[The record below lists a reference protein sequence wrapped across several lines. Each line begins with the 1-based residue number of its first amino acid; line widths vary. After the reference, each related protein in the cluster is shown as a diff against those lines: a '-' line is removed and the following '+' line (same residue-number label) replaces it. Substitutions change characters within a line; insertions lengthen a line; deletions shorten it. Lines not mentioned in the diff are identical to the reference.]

1 MKVNFNILDYILI
14 AIAATCYIIP
24 HYFLNIEWLQ
34 DVGIFLLL
42 IGIVHLFR
50 SAHSLNV
57 ENSKELKGLLANLN
71 ENFTNTIDTKVQ
83 HRLSELQRHLV
94 LKLDNFKGQ
103 FTQSNQKLEGDI
115 SILNDSLNHTL
126 VDIKSLITSSF
137 NDQLNNQKINFSN
150 LAGLISTSF
159 ENIASHTSKELI
171 ALYKNNQKTLSE
183 LNENLLF
190 QLEKISFESNSIL
203 SKISQ
208 LNASLHTELGTF
220 TNHVLKVQAS
230 INDKANSI
238 QQIISRSILEQEEI
252 VSKNQTE
259 LINYFEL
266 FTSNVV
272 SKMNSQFEVISYD
285 FDVKKELL
293 KESEDSNKIRFDK
306 LVNEFNDLR
315 NFQIDFQSR
324 LEEINTEIENVAEIT
339 SGSDSYLKY
348 DLSHRVDNAIDNQ
361 SDTHSALQSI
371 ENQLH
376 RDSEIENT
384 HYDSIN
390 SLLTGLGHQISS
402 NRVLQEEY
410 GSFIH
415 QFSRTSNDFNNSL
428 RAELEKIKHI
438 QHEIEAAM
446 SSEFINVQNSFEKT
460 MVSKEEFFMKYE
472 ELNTLL
478 ANSSELLDKWGIAI
492 ERKGDLLKKEIGNI
506 QNYLNSNM
514 IIKEDLLSKLD
525 ELSKLQA
532 ESAEMVDKW
541 GLTINTT
548 GDSLSSE
555 MGVIKN
561 YLISNLI
568 SKEDLQIKLEEL
580 KRLQTD
586 SAELVDKWGL
596 TFNSTGVSLTSEIG
610 SIRNQL
616 SNNLISKEDLLSKLE
631 ELSKLQV
638 ESAEMV
644 DKWGLTINT
653 TGDSLSSEMGVIK
666 NYLISNLISK
676 EDLQIKL
683 EELKRLQT
691 DSAELVDKW
700 GLTFN
705 STGVSLTSEIG
716 SIRNQLSNNLISK
729 EDLLSKL
736 DFTNKELI
744 QVLRKDSLELY
755 SKIESVFALYNT
767 LKLDKGLP
775 EFTGW
780 AISSDFAKYIVELII
795 NKKPKTIVSLGS
807 GSSDIIVGRSLQ
819 LNNIGKLYSVEHLR
833 KYCDISNQLIK
844 DYDLQDWIDLLQS
857 PIKNYNINNES
868 YQWYDLSLNKSV
880 KKIDLLIVD
889 GPPGNL
895 NKKSR
900 YPAVPILLNYLKKG
914 SIVLL
919 DDGYRTEESQ
929 IAEEWARKYDF
940 ELEFIENVKGAYKL
954 TKL

>member
-616 SNNLISKEDLLSKLE
+616 SNNLISKEDLLSKL
-631 ELSKLQV
+631 
-638 ESAEMV
+638 
-644 DKWGLTINT
+644 
-653 TGDSLSSEMGVIK
+653 
-666 NYLISNLISK
+666 
-676 EDLQIKL
+676 
-683 EELKRLQT
+683 
-691 DSAELVDKW
+691 
-700 GLTFN
+700 
-705 STGVSLTSEIG
+705 
-716 SIRNQLSNNLISK
+716 
-729 EDLLSKL
+729 

>member
-14 AIAATCYIIP
+14 AIAATCYIIS

-315 NFQIDFQSR
+315 NFQIGFQSR

-532 ESAEMVDKW
+532 
-541 GLTINTT
+541 
-548 GDSLSSE
+548 
-555 MGVIKN
+555 
-561 YLISNLI
+561 
-568 SKEDLQIKLEEL
+568 
-580 KRLQTD
+580 
-586 SAELVDKWGL
+586 
-596 TFNSTGVSLTSEIG
+596 
-610 SIRNQL
+610 
-616 SNNLISKEDLLSKLE
+616 
-631 ELSKLQV
+631 

>member
-315 NFQIDFQSR
+315 NFQIGFQSR

-532 ESAEMVDKW
+532 
-541 GLTINTT
+541 
-548 GDSLSSE
+548 
-555 MGVIKN
+555 
-561 YLISNLI
+561 
-568 SKEDLQIKLEEL
+568 
-580 KRLQTD
+580 
-586 SAELVDKWGL
+586 
-596 TFNSTGVSLTSEIG
+596 
-610 SIRNQL
+610 
-616 SNNLISKEDLLSKLE
+616 
-631 ELSKLQV
+631 